1 MKNKILYSILLP
13 TIIFCLDGYELASLI
28 DSRLK
33 PADIQSTN
41 SMKLINKKGRIK
53 NLKLISKSKDN
64 NKRQMIWFIS
74 PADDKGMAFLKI
86 EHPDKDNLMKMWL
99 PGFKK
104 FRRIAS
110 NKQSDSFMGSDL
122 SFEDLTNRKIN
133 DYTHNLI
140 EEKEICTYKEK
151 DYNCSVLESIP
162 NEINSG
168 YTKHITWIIQIEEGI
183 YLAIKEHSFDKDRE
197 LLKIK
202 NIEFNKI
209 ESFYIMNNL
218 FVKNIKKKSSTLLTI
233 DNISLNLGFKDEMFK
248 ETNLK
253 RLP

>member
-1 MKNKILYSILLP
+1 MKNKILYIILLP

-104 FRRIAS
+104 FRRNMRI
-110 NKQSDSFMGSDL
+110 
-122 SFEDLTNRKIN
+122 
-133 DYTHNLI
+133 
-140 EEKEICTYKEK
+140 
-151 DYNCSVLESIP
+151 
-162 NEINSG
+162 
-168 YTKHITWIIQIEEGI
+168 
-183 YLAIKEHSFDKDRE
+183 
-197 LLKIK
+197 
-202 NIEFNKI
+202 
-209 ESFYIMNNL
+209 
-218 FVKNIKKKSSTLLTI
+218 
-233 DNISLNLGFKDEMFK
+233 
-248 ETNLK
+248 
-253 RLP
+253 